1 MDGSIYYAQFST
13 APYTHSPEWFW
24 KVSKRV
30 CLGASKETRTAPG
43 MTASI
48 ALTIDMDVS
57 VPASIGNDQYRRSTK
72 DAFQKRWNETF
83 DTLQKARLHGGEYYI
98 DRSDSG
104 RSIYFHAFL
113 REPSRH
119 YIIYLW
125 QDADTA
131 EINITTENSI
141 IKRRGIANHHPKI
154 SENIFIQAFI
164 LTLEFFYDGSAIP
177 ANQGKLWEVLDIL
190 GGSAQPDQPV
200 IINEDYYY
208 QRARELMLKRKEEI
222 KLRLLE
228 LDDTPSRRREL
239 RAEMK
244 GIDYCVS
251 ILDKNHE

>member
-30 CLGASKETRTAPG
+30 CLGASEETRTAPG

-119 YIIYLW
+119 YIIHLW

-141 IKRRGIANHHPKI
+141 IKRRELRTIIPK
-154 SENIFIQAFI
+154 
-164 LTLEFFYDGSAIP
+164 
-177 ANQGKLWEVLDIL
+177 
-190 GGSAQPDQPV
+190 
-200 IINEDYYY
+200 Y
-208 QRARELMLKRKEEI
+208 QRISSSRPLYSPWNSSTMALQFRPI
-222 KLRLLE
+222 KASCGRFWTSSE
-228 LDDTPSRRREL
+228 ATPSLTSRSSSTRITTTSVR
-239 RAEMK
+239 
-244 GIDYCVS
+244 V
-251 ILDKNHE
+251 N